1 MTLLRLQAPFVIWTL
16 QRTGGTNFNNC
27 LNHLSD
33 CPRLQDEAFNPGRAQ
48 GHLTEAWKRTK
59 DEAALRRD
67 IGDICTQHHNF
78 KHCVELVPWPV
89 NEVLT
94 DTTVTHG
101 YSHIFLYR
109 RNPLQ
114 RILSREYARRT
125 ATWGPRQA
133 RAAAGKDIS
142 SAMETP
148 LDAEAAIRHETMANN
163 RLNRVW
169 AALTAA
175 GATPIP
181 ISFEELYATDETVTR
196 QSLERVFSGLGQTLS
211 ADQTTEIMD
220 MVRTRGDQKTRD
232 RYSQFK
238 GVGRLEERLV
248 ELPSLLC
255 ST

>member
-1 MTLLRLQAPFVIWTL
+1 MTLPRIQAPFVIWTL

-33 CPRLQDEAFNPGRAQ
+33 CPRLQDEAFNPGREQ
-48 GHLTEAWKRTK
+48 GHLTEAWKRSK
-59 DEAALRRD
+59 DTDALRRD
-67 IGDICTQHHNF
+67 IGAACAQHPNF

-94 DTTVTHG
+94 EVTLTHG

-109 RNPLQ
+109 RNPLE

-125 ATWGPRQA
+125 STWGPRQA
-133 RAAAGKDIS
+133 QAAAGKDIS
-142 SAMETP
+142 GAMEDP
-148 LDAEAAIRHETMANN
+148 LDADAAIRHETMANT

-169 AALTAA
+169 TALEAA
-175 GATPIP
+175 GAAPIP
-181 ISFEELYATDETVTR
+181 ISFEELYANDETVTR
-196 QSLERVFSGLGQTLS
+196 HSLERVFAGLGQVLS

-238 GVGRLEERLV
+238 GVGRLEERLA